1 VLTVSLSLAKLTK
14 LIKQVYDISAKADGP
29 HDADSCKI
37 DHITLHAVCNRV
49 QATSV
54 GLYC

>member
-14 LIKQVYDISAKADGP
+14 LIKQVYDISAKAHGP
-29 HDADSCKI
+29 HDTDSYKI
-37 DHITLHAVCNRV
+37 DHITLHAVCNHV